1 MTARALA
8 GPAGLAGLAGLGSAA
23 LLLGALAF
31 QFIGG
36 LAPCPM
42 CIWQR
47 WPHVIAV
54 GLAVVVATL
63 PRQARRVAAL
73 GVIVMLVAAGLG
85 LFHAGVEQGWWEG
98 PSTCVGGPVEGL
110 STDELLDQIM
120 TAPLVRCDEIV
131 WDLFGITMAGWNAI
145 LSLVLAALWAS
156 AARAGR

>member
-1 MTARALA
+1 MTARRLI
-8 GPAGLAGLAGLGSAA
+8 GLAGLGSAA
-23 LLLGALAF
+23 LLGGALAF

-54 GLAVVVATL
+54 LLAVVATTL
-63 PRQARRVAAL
+63 PRHARPIAVL
-73 GVIVMLVAAGLG
+73 GVLVMLVSAGLG

-98 PSTCVGGPVEGL
+98 PSTCVGGSVEGL

-120 TAPLVRCDEIV
+120 GAPLVRCDEIV
-131 WDLFGITMAGWNAI
+131 WDLFGITMAGWNA
-145 LSLVLAALWAS
+145 LVSLVLAALWAA
-156 AARAGR
+156 AARRPKV